1 MHEHIYSQDVA
12 NCWPIS
18 WPEFAKEKI
27 QPRRVG
33 QSRQTRYR
41 VGQILAYFNR
51 YELDGISAERKLYKI
66 ESLLLPKNEFARREA
81 KPAAVPQALARAH
94 VPAAPSAVAAAH
106 ILKKAGLLG
115 AADRG
120 AQRPRGGQHARLSP
134 APLTRRPPPRLQDI
148 DLRQCGTVKSADDL
162 TNKPFSFTVQVE
174 LATPASADASHSLR
188 IQVFLVASVAI
199 NRVLKP

>member
-1 MHEHIYSQDVA
+1 MWFEKKRTQKQRHGVVDAVFLHLRGAASSPRGHPQRGVGVEGVA
-12 NCWPIS
+12 
-18 WPEFAKEKI
+18 
-27 QPRRVG
+27 
-33 QSRQTRYR
+33 
-41 VGQILAYFNR
+41 L
-51 YELDGISAERKLYKI
+51 
-66 ESLLLPKNEFARREA
+66 
-81 KPAAVPQALARAH
+81 PAAVPQALARAH

-120 AQRPRGGQHARLSP
+120 AHRPRGGQHARLSP

-174 LATPASADASHSLR
+174 LATPARAEWLRGRSRSASAARAKLPARGDGGERS
-188 IQVFLVASVAI
+188 
-199 NRVLKP
+199 